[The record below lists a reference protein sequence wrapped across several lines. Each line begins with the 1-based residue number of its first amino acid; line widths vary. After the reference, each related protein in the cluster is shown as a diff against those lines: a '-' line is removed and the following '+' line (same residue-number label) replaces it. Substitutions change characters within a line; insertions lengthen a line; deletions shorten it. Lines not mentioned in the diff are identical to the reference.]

1 MVQISRK
8 DLERLAI
15 GFGIADFL
23 TEGALT
29 KPIARSTKSALRKAA
44 PAIGRGIIRYG
55 PKVALT
61 AARVTPTPLA
71 AAAVGA
77 AAIQNRERIADAA
90 GNVYEMVAPAAQQ
103 YAAGVADRTRQFVTD
118 PQGYAESIGAEF
130 DPFRPIGGLT
140 FPKVPKRKTSKFNQA
155 VKRGMSIV
163 KSSTSYGKK
172 GTINNAKKAFTA
184 VTKAAS
190 AVSKGR
196 KAPKSGIRRKL
207 HTAMSKILPKKKKQT
222 KKKSKINIT
231 VYKGG
236 KK

>member
-77 AAIQNRERIADAA
+77 AAIQNRARIADAA

-103 YAAGVADRTRQFVTD
+103 YAAGVAERVMD
-118 PQGYAESIGAEF
+118 PETYS
-130 DPFRPIGGLT
+130 PIGPSPQTMQLERLGIVPSR
-140 FPKVPKRKTSKFNQA
+140 PKKVRSKFNAA
-155 VKRGMSIV
+155 VKKGMEIV
-163 KSSTSYGKK
+163 KGSTSYGKK
-172 GTINNAKKAFTA
+172 GTINNAKKAFSA

-190 AVSKGR
+190 AVNKGR

-207 HTAMSKILPKKKKQT
+207 QTAMSKILPKKKKT
-222 KKKSKINIT
+222 RRTTKKSKIDIK
-231 VYKGG
+231 VYK
-236 KK
+236 K

>member
-77 AAIQNRERIADAA
+77 AAIQNRARIADAA
-90 GNVYEMVAPAAQQ
+90 GNVYEMVAPAVQQ
-103 YAAGVADRTRQFVTD
+103 YGQGVVERALD
-118 PQGYAESIGAEF
+118 PQTYQV
-130 DPFRPIGGLT
+130 DRPFPAPMAGDLLIQDITKGR
-140 FPKVPKRKTSKFNQA
+140 KPKRTKFNSA
-155 VKRGMSIV
+155 VKKGMEIL
-163 KSSTSYGKK
+163 KGSTHYGKK
-172 GTINNAKKAFTA
+172 GNINNAKKAFTA

-190 AVSKGR
+190 RVNKGL
-196 KAPKSGIRRKL
+196 KAPTKGISRKL
-207 HTAMSKILPKKKKQT
+207 HTAMTKIIGKKKKTT
-222 KKKSKINIT
+222 KKKSKIDIK
-231 VYKGG
+231 VYK
-236 KK
+236 K

>member
-77 AAIQNRERIADAA
+77 AAIQNRARIADAA
-90 GNVYEMVAPAAQQ
+90 GNVYEMVAPAVQQ
-103 YAAGVADRTRQFVTD
+103 YGQGVVERAMD
-118 PQGYAESIGAEF
+118 PQTFAPMGEPRDLGPLDIRG
-130 DPFRPIGGLT
+130 PIKRPT
-140 FPKVPKRKTSKFNQA
+140 RKRLSKFNSA
-155 VKRGMSIV
+155 VKRGMQIV
-163 KSSTSYGKK
+163 KGSTSYGKK

-207 HTAMSKILPKKKKQT
+207 HTAMSKILPKKKKTT

>member
-1 MVQISRK
+1 MVNISRR
-8 DLERLAI
+8 DLEILAV

-29 KPIARSTKSALRKAA
+29 KPISRVTKSALRKAA
-44 PAIGRGIIRYG
+44 PAIGRGIIQYG

-77 AAIQNRERIADAA
+77 AAIQNRARIVDAA

-103 YAAGVADRTRQFVTD
+103 YAAGVAERVMD
-118 PQGYAESIGAEF
+118 PETYS
-130 DPFRPIGGLT
+130 PIGPSPQTMQLERLGIVPSR
-140 FPKVPKRKTSKFNQA
+140 PKKVRSKFNAA
-155 VKRGMSIV
+155 VKKGMEIV
-163 KSSTSYGKK
+163 KGSTSYGKK
-172 GTINNAKKAFTA
+172 GTINNAKKAFSA

-190 AVSKGR
+190 AVNKGR

-207 HTAMSKILPKKKKQT
+207 HTAMSKILPKKKKTRRTQ
-222 KKKSKINIT
+222 KKSKINIK
-231 VYKGG
+231 VYK
-236 KK
+236 K